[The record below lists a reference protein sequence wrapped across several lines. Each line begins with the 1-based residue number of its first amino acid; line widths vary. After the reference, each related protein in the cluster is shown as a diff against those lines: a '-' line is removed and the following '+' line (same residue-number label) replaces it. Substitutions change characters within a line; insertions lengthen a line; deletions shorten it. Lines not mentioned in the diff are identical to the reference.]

1 VFLATISDDE
11 LPVLDVP
18 PSLPDDLQLGAIH
31 LTVTDL
37 DRSVAFYSQAL
48 GLQVR
53 SRSDEQATMGTGTR
67 DLLVLVAEP
76 LARPAGRHAGL
87 YHFALLFPSR
97 DELARAVHRLT
108 ATRTPVQGASD
119 HGVSEAIY
127 LPDPDGNGI
136 ELYADRDRSAWPAPN
151 GPAERVGMYTIALD
165 LHGLLDS
172 VPADDVPAFAPD
184 SLVLGHMHLHV
195 GDVQEAVRF
204 YSDVLGFD
212 VMVDMP
218 SASFLSAGGY
228 HHHLGV
234 NVWRGKGVGPAPIG
248 TVGLREWTIVLPSS
262 DEVAAVRARVES
274 SGRRA
279 PDRDGGFSVRDP
291 WGTALVVR
299 TAA

>member
-1 VFLATISDDE
+1 MLPVSVSDD

-18 PSLPDDLQLGAIH
+18 PSLHDALELGAIR

-37 DRSVAFYSQAL
+37 ERSVAFYRSSL
-48 GLQVR
+48 GLRVR
-53 SRSDEQATMGTGTR
+53 SRGDEHVVMGTAVR
-67 DLLVLVAEP
+67 DLVELVSEP

-97 DELARAVHRLT
+97 DELARAVHRLA

-136 ELYADRDRSAWPAPN
+136 ELYADRPRTDWPAPA
-151 GPAERVGMYTIALD
+151 GPAERVGMYTVALD

-172 VPADDVPAFAPD
+172 VEPEVGELASDEV
-184 SLVLGHMHLHV
+184 VMGHMHLHV

-204 YSDVLGFD
+204 YSDLIGFD

-248 TVGLREWTIVLPSS
+248 TVGLREWTILLPSA
-262 DEVAAVRARVES
+262 DHVAAVRARVES
-274 SGRRA
+274 SGLRA
-279 PDRDGGFSVRDP
+279 PDRDGGFAVRDP
-291 WGTALVVR
+291 WGTNLVVR
-299 TAA
+299 AR